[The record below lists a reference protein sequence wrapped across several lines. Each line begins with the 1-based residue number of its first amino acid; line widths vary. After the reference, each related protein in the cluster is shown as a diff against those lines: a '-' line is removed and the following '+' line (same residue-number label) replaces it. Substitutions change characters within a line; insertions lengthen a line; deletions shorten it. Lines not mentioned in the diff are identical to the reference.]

1 MASTAL
7 RCPPGDSSV
16 VGLSGGEKRRIA
28 LCRLLLE
35 APDVLLLDEPTN
47 HLDAESVSWLENF
60 LMDYKGTVIAVTH
73 DRCVYKGHM
82 VRSCV
87 VSSLLAWCR
96 YFLDNVAAWILELD
110 RGRAYTYEGNYSVWL
125 SERQKRL
132 DMEKKSD
139 AARAK
144 SLQAELQ
151 WIRQGA
157 KVGASKQRG
166 RLHSSS
172 HNAFRLPCRAA
183 KRRARHA

>member
-73 DRCVYKGHM
+73 DR
-82 VRSCV
+82 
-87 VSSLLAWCR
+87 

-110 RGRAYTYEGNYSVWL
+110 RGTAYTYEGNYSVWL
-125 SERQKRL
+125 DQRQTRL
-132 DMEKKSD
+132 NMEKKAD
-139 AARAK
+139 VQK
-144 SLQAELQ
+144 SKALKEELA

-157 KVGASKQRG
+157 KVGVSA
-166 RLHSSS
+166 
-172 HNAFRLPCRAA
+172 CAA
-183 KRRARHA
+183 VRARASRSVCGITGSPSEEQGSHEEIQGKLGGLRP